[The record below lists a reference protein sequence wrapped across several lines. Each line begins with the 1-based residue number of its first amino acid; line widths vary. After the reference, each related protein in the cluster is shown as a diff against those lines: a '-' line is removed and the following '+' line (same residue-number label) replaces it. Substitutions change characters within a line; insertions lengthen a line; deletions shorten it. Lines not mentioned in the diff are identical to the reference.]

1 MLLDLAF
8 IGIIVYFLWH
18 TDAVPVIRIAIL
30 ISALTTV
37 STKFL
42 WIDARIAATVAQ
54 AMITVGLTFWL
65 ICERRWSNRRGS

>member
-18 TDAVPVIRIAIL
+18 TDAAPVVRIAIL
-30 ISALTTV
+30 ITALSIVSA
-37 STKFL
+37 KFL
-42 WIDARIAATVAQ
+42 WIDARIAATVVQ
-54 AMITVGLTFWL
+54 AIVTVGLTFWL